1 MYLYVNE
8 VLTDN
13 APKEQMKKILIE
25 QKKTEG
31 HKNLLPGITE
41 SR

>member
-13 APKEQMKKILIE
+13 ALKEQMKKILIE
-25 QKKTEG
+25 QKTEG
-31 HKNLLPGITE
+31 HKSLLPGITE